1 VLRSSPAARRRRA
14 SVSPPWLALI
24 LVAAGGCGL
33 FQEGRQH
40 SETFLSPF
48 DLPVLRDRSLEWFA
62 GRAGTGYE
70 VVESTLGLVRGEVNR
85 GGSASG
91 GRVDVVTV
99 YMDALR
105 EGTQVRVQAISYEL
119 RDGRR
124 ERADQVSME
133 AVRDARLLIEFLMD
147 STG

>member
-14 SVSPPWLALI
+14 AVSPWLAGV

-70 VVESTLGLVRGEVNR
+70 VVESTLSLVRGEIAR
-85 GGSASG
+85 GTGNE

-124 ERADQVSME
+124 ERADQVSFE
-133 AVRDARLLIEFLMD
+133 AVQDARMLVEFLMD